1 MPYAALLNAEQ
12 MPSTSRPD
20 SFNLVHIMGLSQA
33 TTAAG
38 KSLAIWD
45 GRDQITLLLRTKI

>member
-38 KSLAIWD
+38 KSLAI
-45 GRDQITLLLRTKI
+45 